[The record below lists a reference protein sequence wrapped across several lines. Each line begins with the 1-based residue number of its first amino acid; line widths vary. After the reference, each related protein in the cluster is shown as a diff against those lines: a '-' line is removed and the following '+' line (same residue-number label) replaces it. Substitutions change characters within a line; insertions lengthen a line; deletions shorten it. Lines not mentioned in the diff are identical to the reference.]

1 MKMLLSYIIQV
12 NIAIV
17 LFYLLYKILF
27 QQDTF
32 FSARRWYLIGAV
44 LFSFIYPFLP
54 INALG
59 GLIQFKKTAAVATT
73 GTVMFDNPSMEAV
86 MGELPAT
93 INWLNIAII
102 SYVAVSAF
110 FMLRFLWQIFSLVQ
124 CRKRS
129 EAQTFNN
136 ITYRQLEHK
145 QAPFSFFKWIFV
157 DANVHSK
164 DKLQQVLIHE
174 NIHVEQWH
182 SLDVILSELIRIV
195 FWWNP
200 FVWLM
205 KKEIV
210 INLEYIADNGV
221 LGEGVDRRE
230 YQYHLLHLTY
240 PAANLLL
247 TNNFNVSQLKQRIMM
262 MNSEKTPIR
271 KLVKYAF
278 VLPVALLLITANS
291 VYAQKTE
298 PQKVDVKKTQ
308 MIVIRGN
315 TADSIT
321 GNPLYVID
329 GVKMDK
335 SFELNKIEPKDIESI
350 TVLKDASVA
359 SIYGDEGKNGVIV
372 VTTKRTKGDST
383 DQHKEEVFV
392 VVEDQPEFPGGN
404 EAMIEFLSNNI
415 KYPAEAT
422 EKGIEGRVIVN
433 YVVEKDGS
441 ISEVQIVRGVDP
453 MLDSEAI
460 RVVESMPNWKP
471 GKQRGKEV
479 RVRFTL
485 PIIFKLPVEE
495 QVQD

>member
-1 MKMLLSYIIQV
+1 
-12 NIAIV
+12 
-17 LFYLLYKILF
+17 
-27 QQDTF
+27 
-32 FSARRWYLIGAV
+32 
-44 LFSFIYPFLP
+44 
-54 INALG
+54 
-59 GLIQFKKTAAVATT
+59 
-73 GTVMFDNPSMEAV
+73 
-86 MGELPAT
+86 
-93 INWLNIAII
+93 
-102 SYVAVSAF
+102 
-110 FMLRFLWQIFSLVQ
+110 
-124 CRKRS
+124 
-129 EAQTFNN
+129 
-136 ITYRQLEHK
+136 
-145 QAPFSFFKWIFV
+145 
-157 DANVHSK
+157 
-164 DKLQQVLIHE
+164 
-174 NIHVEQWH
+174 
-182 SLDVILSELIRIV
+182 
-195 FWWNP
+195 
-200 FVWLM
+200 
-205 KKEIV
+205 
-210 INLEYIADNGV
+210 
-221 LGEGVDRRE
+221 
-230 YQYHLLHLTY
+230 
-240 PAANLLL
+240 
-247 TNNFNVSQLKQRIMM
+247 M

-350 TVLKDASVA
+350 TVLKDASAA